1 MSSHRSNFPGF
12 FGSFLLGPAALGRV
26 FLRPAILGLV
36 YGTFLLLSFFQVL
49 PAWQLLHTH
58 LDGTPL
64 SEGRGGRLLLEEL
77 VRLHPSA
84 DPSIAFTGII
94 ALFLMMFLAG
104 GAVRMGTEDAAGRK
118 LSAFLCSAGAN
129 FFRSLRTFLVFLVL
143 LVLWTYLIGRVAT
156 WLPPAFSDG
165 GNETALFRREL
176 GLTLLWI
183 LGFLPLLYL
192 RRLALARLV
201 LADRRSAILAFGS
214 SFWLLLRHPL
224 ALFLSCL
231 GLCLVGAVIF
241 FAGAFLV
248 DRLEA
253 AEAAALPIFVLGQL
267 VFLTIH
273 ASLLASFALAA
284 RVWELDQGRPVE
296 DQPAPPLQPALTPAS

>member
-1 MSSHRSNFPGF
+1 MSAHRSHFPGL
-12 FGSFLLGPAALGRV
+12 FGSLLLGPAALGRV
-26 FLRPAILGLV
+26 FRRPKILGLV

-49 PAWQLLHTH
+49 PAWQLLHAH

-64 SEGRGGRLLLEEL
+64 SDGRGGRLLLEEL
-77 VRLHPSA
+77 VRLHPAA

-94 ALFLMMFLAG
+94 ALFLMMFFAG
-104 GAVRMGTEDAAGRK
+104 GAVRMGTEDPAGRK
-118 LSAFLCSAGAN
+118 LGAFLCSAGSN

-156 WLPPAFSDG
+156 WLPPAFSQG

-176 GLTLLWI
+176 GLTVLWI

-192 RRLALARLV
+192 RRLALARMV
-201 LADRRSAILAFGS
+201 LADRRSALLAFFS
-214 SFWLLLRHPL
+214 SLWLLLRHPL

-231 GLCLVGAVIF
+231 GLCLVGTVVF
-241 FAGAFLV
+241 FVGAFLV
-248 DRLEA
+248 DRLEGV
-253 AEAAALPIFVLGQL
+253 EAAVLPIFVVGQI

-273 ASLLASFALAA
+273 ASLLSSFALAA
-284 RVWELDQGRPVE
+284 RVWELDQGHPIEEGSPR
-296 DQPAPPLQPALTPAS
+296 